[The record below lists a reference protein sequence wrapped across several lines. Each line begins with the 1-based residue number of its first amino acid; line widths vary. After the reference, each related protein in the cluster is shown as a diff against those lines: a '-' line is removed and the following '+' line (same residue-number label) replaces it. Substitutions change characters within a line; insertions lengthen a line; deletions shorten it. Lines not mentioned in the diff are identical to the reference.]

1 MDEEHLTSKLFG
13 SSGVRGLA
21 NEELTPSLAAEIA
34 GAVVICSNAKKVLL
48 GRDTRTSGPMLEA
61 ATVAGLLSV
70 GANVWQLG
78 IVPTPVLAF
87 LTRKLKADAGIM
99 ITASHN
105 PPQYNGLKIFNA
117 DGMAYDMKAQGKV
130 EETIGKRQL
139 KTAHWA
145 DVGRSEQ
152 RDESRLYAETVCR
165 KVKLRRKWYVVV
177 DPGCGATYSLAPQI
191 LKNLGC
197 EIATL
202 NAQAD
207 GHFPARSPEPNA
219 ESLRPLAKIVK
230 DFGADVGVAFDG
242 DGDRAAFID
251 EKGSLA
257 DFDRTLA
264 VYAAHVVKRKA
275 AAIVVT
281 NVEASMSVEKMVE
294 QHHGTVIRTKVGDI
308 YVSEEMKKHK
318 AVFGGE
324 PCGAWIHPQLHY
336 CPDGILT
343 SALLL
348 KALEEEGTELSE
360 FVAQAPVYPM
370 VRKNIACKNT
380 EKDKVMRQLGESL
393 NAAFPDRREA
403 SNIDGV
409 RIVLER
415 GWMLVR
421 ASGTEPLIRLTVEA
435 ESLRT
440 ANKIMEKSAILVRKL
455 VKEEAE

>member
-1 MDEEHLTSKLFG
+1 LTSKLFG

-21 NEELTPSLAAEIA
+21 NDEITPSLAAEIA
-34 GAVVICSNAKKVLL
+34 GAVATHSNAKRVLV
-48 GRDTRTSGPMLEA
+48 GKDTRTSGPMLEA
-61 ATVAGLLSV
+61 ATVAGLLSA
-70 GANVWQLG
+70 GANVWQVDV
-78 IVPTPVLAF
+78 VPTPVLAF
-87 LTRKLKADAGIM
+87 LTKKLKADAGII

-117 DGMAYDMKAQGKV
+117 DGMAYDMKTQDKI
-130 EETIGKRQL
+130 EETIRKRRL
-139 KTAHWA
+139 KTADWA
-145 DVGRSEQ
+145 DIGSSEQ
-152 RDESRLYAETVCR
+152 RDESRLYAETMYK
-165 KVKLRRKWYVVV
+165 KVKLHRKWHVVV
-177 DPGCGATYSLAPQI
+177 DPGCGSTYALAPQI

-197 EIATL
+197 KVTTL
-202 NAQAD
+202 NAQPD

-219 ESLRPLAKIVK
+219 DSLRPLAEVVK
-230 DFGADVGVAFDG
+230 DFAADAGVAFDG

-251 EKGSLA
+251 EKGSLT

-264 VYAAHVVKRKA
+264 AYAAHVAKQRAGAV
-275 AAIVVT
+275 VVT

-294 QHHGTVIRTKVGDI
+294 QHHGTVIRTKVGDV
-308 YVSEEMKKHK
+308 YVSEEMKRHK

-348 KALEEEGTELSE
+348 ETLEEEETELSE
-360 FVAQAPVYPM
+360 FVAQAPAYPT

-380 EKDKVMRQLGESL
+380 EKHRVMRQLAESL
-393 NAAFPDRREA
+393 NAAFPDRREL

-409 RIVLER
+409 RIVLEK

-421 ASGTEPLIRLTVEA
+421 ASGTEPMIRLTVEA

-440 ANKIMEKSAILVRKL
+440 ANKIMEKSTIMVRKL
-455 VKEEAE
+455 VEEGN

>member
-1 MDEEHLTSKLFG
+1 M
-13 SSGVRGLA
+13 A
-21 NEELTPSLAAEIA
+21 NDELTPTLAAEI
-34 GAVVICSNAKKVLL
+34 GQAVVTCSDAKRVVV

-61 ATVAGLLSV
+61 AAVAGLLSA
-70 GANVWQLG
+70 GANVWQIG

-87 LTRKLKADAGIM
+87 LTKELKADAGIM

-117 DGMAYDMKAQGKV
+117 DGMAYDMKSQDKV
-130 EETIGKRQL
+130 EETIGKRQFRM
-139 KTAHWA
+139 ADWA
-145 DVGRSEQ
+145 DVGISRQ
-152 RDESRLYAETVCR
+152 RDESRLYAEAVYR
-165 KVKLRRKWYVVV
+165 KVKLRRKWHVVV
-177 DPGCGATYSLAPQI
+177 DLGCGATYRLAPQI
-191 LKNLGC
+191 LKSLGC
-197 EIATL
+197 EVTTL

-207 GHFPARSPEPNA
+207 GYFPARSPEPNA
-219 ESLRPLAKIVK
+219 ESLRPLAEVVK
-230 DFGADVGVAFDG
+230 DFGADAGIAFDG

-251 EKGSLA
+251 EKGILA
-257 DFDRTLA
+257 DFDQTLA
-264 VYAAHVVKRKA
+264 AYAAHVAKQRTGAV
-275 AAIVVT
+275 VVT
-281 NVEASMSVEKMVE
+281 NVEASMSIERMVE
-294 QHHGTVIRTKVGDI
+294 QHHGTVVRTKVGDV
-308 YVSEEMKKHK
+308 YVSEEMKKRE

-348 KALEEEGTELSE
+348 KALEEEGTEMSE
-360 FVAQAPVYPM
+360 FVAQAPAYPT

-380 EKDKVMRQLGESL
+380 EKDRIMKRLGESL
-393 NAAFPDRREA
+393 KAAFPDRREA

-409 RIVLER
+409 RIELEK

-421 ASGTEPLIRLTVEA
+421 ASGTEPMIRLTVEA

-440 ANKIMEKSAILVRKL
+440 ANKIMEKGTIVVRKL

>member
-1 MDEEHLTSKLFG
+1 LNPRLFG

-21 NEELTPSLAAEIA
+21 NNELTPALAAEI
-34 GAVVICSNAKKVLL
+34 GQAVVTCSDAKRVIV
-48 GRDTRTSGPMLEA
+48 GRDTRTSGPMLEDA
-61 ATVAGLLSV
+61 AVAGLLST
-70 GANVWQLG
+70 GANVWQVGVL
-78 IVPTPVLAF
+78 PTPVLAF
-87 LTRKLKADAGIM
+87 LTKELKADAGIM

-117 DGMAYDMKAQGKV
+117 DGMAYDMKAQDKV
-130 EETIGKRQL
+130 EETIRNRQF
-139 KTAHWA
+139 KMANWA

-152 RDESRLYAETVCR
+152 RDESRLYAETIHR
-165 KVKLRRKWYVVV
+165 KVKLRRKWHVVV
-177 DPGCGATYSLAPQI
+177 DPGCGATYALAPQI

-197 EIATL
+197 KVTTL

-207 GHFPARSPEPNA
+207 GYFPARSPEPSA
-219 ESLRPLAKIVK
+219 ESLSPLAEIVK

-251 EKGSLA
+251 EKGNLA

-264 VYAAHVVKRKA
+264 VYAAHLAKRRPCA
-275 AAIVVT
+275 VVVT
-281 NVEASMSVEKMVE
+281 SVEASMSVERMVE
-294 QHHGTVIRTKVGDI
+294 QNHGTVIKTKVGDVYI
-308 YVSEEMKKHK
+308 SEEMKKRK

-348 KALEEEGTELSE
+348 KALEQEDDELSE
-360 FVAQAPVYPM
+360 FVAQAPVYPT
-370 VRKNIACKNT
+370 VRNNIPCKNT
-380 EKDKVMRQLGESL
+380 EKDRIMRQLSESL
-393 NAAFPDRREA
+393 EATFPDRRGV

-409 RIVLER
+409 RIELEK
-415 GWMLVR
+415 GWILVR
-421 ASGTEPLIRLTVEA
+421 ASGTEPVIRLTVEA

-440 ANKIMEKSAILVRKL
+440 ANKIMEKGTISVRKL
-455 VKEEAE
+455 VKEGN